1 MRIIHKEVS
10 PVNSRS
16 DIWSLSEM
24 NIFRE
29 TRWFSWLEVS
39 SERLMLEDEASIES
53 KKVSVN
59 SKVKAL
65 MLEIFDAERKLRVW
79 RQDWMEKPLVAS
91 NNWRIGRIATPSH
104 AFLQVA
110 SKNSECSMGWKCS
123 ISISIYPRQSWNI
136 LKKTQEVYCPNI
148 SSESFIEEFRAM

>member
-65 MLEIFDAERKLRVW
+65 MLEIFDSERKLRVW
-79 RQDWMEKPLVAS
+79 REDWLEKPLVAS

-104 AFLQVA
+104 AFFAGGLKELRMFHLNLDI
-110 SKNSECSMGWKCS
+110 SKTKLKHIEKNIRSLLSKHQFWKFHW
-123 ISISIYPRQSWNI
+123 R
-136 LKKTQEVYCPNI
+136 V
-148 SSESFIEEFRAM
+148 